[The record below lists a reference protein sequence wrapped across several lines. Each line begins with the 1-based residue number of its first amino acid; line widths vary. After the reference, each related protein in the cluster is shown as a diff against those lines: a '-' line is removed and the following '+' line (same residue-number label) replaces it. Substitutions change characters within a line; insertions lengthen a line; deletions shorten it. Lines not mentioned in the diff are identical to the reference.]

1 MVLLDVLCN
10 LIHKSAVEM
19 NDASTF
25 DTFQMK
31 MLIAV
36 LSQFHV
42 LIHCLS
48 SRLRHIF
55 HDGAI
60 CGKLIQI
67 TLNRR
72 DIDGI
77 AVSLQILIDIRR
89 RHGPVTVA
97 F

>member
-1 MVLLDVLCN
+1 
-10 LIHKSAVEM
+10 
-19 NDASTF
+19 
-25 DTFQMK
+25 MK

-42 LIHCLS
+42 LIHCLA

-55 HDGAI
+55 HDGTI

-67 TLNRR
+67 TVNRR

-77 AVSLQILIDIRR
+77 AISLQILIDIRR
-89 RHGPVTVA
+89 CHGPVTVA